1 MFSFDDN
8 CRKLLTLPVTAKMM
22 LMTSNSMLQQCPPWT
37 LRAWPPLL
45 WQVGKQIPLRLQ
57 HLGTQITNPG
67 DAMFRTVGQTLWA
80 WDGDEGSVGMAWDWI
95 QLTRGVVAM
104 ADPMAVITN
113 LQLVSHEGEVLSAL
127 ESARH
132 FNWIVHG
139 LPWQHEVARALG
151 APGITA
157 SLTSAPLG
165 ALPSGSVMMA
175 PGGLLTQ

>member
-8 CRKLLTLPVTAKMM
+8 CRKLLNIPATTQTIFMN
-22 LMTSNSMLQQCPPWT
+22 SNSMLQQYLPWT

-57 HLGTQITNPG
+57 HLGTQVTNPG

-80 WDGDEGSVGMAWDWI
+80 WHGDEGDVGMAWDWI

-104 ADPMAVITN
+104 ADPMAVVTN
-113 LQLVSHEGEVLSAL
+113 LRLVGDEGEVLSAF

-139 LPWQHEVARALG
+139 LPWQDEVERALCAPASSPMMAMPGGLPAYSMG
-151 APGITA
+151 APG
-157 SLTSAPLG
+157 
-165 ALPSGSVMMA
+165 SVLA
-175 PGGLLTQ
+175 Q

>member
-104 ADPMAVITN
+104 ADPMAVVTN
-113 LQLVSHEGEVLSAL
+113 LRLVGNEGTVLSPWEA
-127 ESARH
+127 APH
-132 FNWIVHG
+132 FNHIVHS
-139 LPWQHEVARALG
+139 LPWQHEVERLLGCPALTAAGAERPVAAAGARML
-151 APGITA
+151 
-157 SLTSAPLG
+157 
-165 ALPSGSVMMA
+165 
-175 PGGLLTQ
+175 Q

>member
-1 MFSFDDN
+1 MN
-8 CRKLLTLPVTAKMM
+8 
-22 LMTSNSMLQQCPPWT
+22 SNSMLQQCPPWT

-80 WDGDEGSVGMAWDWI
+80 WHGDEGEVGMAWDWI

-104 ADPMAVITN
+104 ADPMAVVTN
-113 LQLVSHEGEVLSAL
+113 LRLVSGEGEVLSAI

-139 LPWQHEVARALG
+139 LPRQHEVERALG
-151 APGITA
+151 APGATA
-157 SLTSAPLG
+157 LLAAAPLA
-165 ALPSGSVMMA
+165 ALPSGSAMVA
-175 PGGLLTQ
+175 PGSLLTQ